1 MKTHATVVIRRATA
15 ALAVAGLSVTGL
27 AACGGGS
34 AAETQTN
41 AEGKPVVHISVVH
54 DTANSPKMKDMSWG
68 KKLEAACDCEI
79 QWTDLDP
86 TQWGQQKSAALGAG
100 KIPDVAISA
109 FSPTDM
115 VQFGSSFEDLSS
127 HLDKLPNV
135 KEMFDTYPNA
145 KKMSTDLEGHIYTL
159 PNATPEGFRGSSS
172 HLMVNKTWLDK
183 LGLKTPTTWDEFE
196 AMLKAFKTEDP
207 NGNGKAD
214 EVPFTFPAL
223 GTSNFGDNNP
233 FVLLSSSGIVTQT
246 RNQASQYGLYVDN
259 GKVKPWLTS
268 DNFKRLATWL
278 NKLVSEGLVP
288 AQALT
293 QDYSKFT
300 ASLQGDVPTAGA
312 VLGWNQIALFGS
324 KYNDQY
330 VSIPPLKETASSPD
344 PVWDYA
350 ADDLQFFT
358 GRLSVAADAPNKD
371 TIYKII
377 NALYSSELSVEQY
390 WGAIPEFTTKK
401 SDTEY
406 EVTQQV
412 YPEASKIQM
421 LSAGFAGWIRPNIK
435 VTGKDGTTTNI
446 EEFEAADDVYKPTY
460 KKIEQTKD
468 YMPAY
473 VVPDAADQTTLSN
486 NNATLMNYAITQFSN
501 WITKGGVDGGW
512 DAYVKKLENAGLEQ
526 NVQIWQKWYDKYA
539 KEG

>member
-1 MKTHATVVIRRATA
+1 MKTYATATIRRATA
-15 ALAVAGLSVTGL
+15 ALAVVGLGMTGL
-27 AACGGGS
+27 AACGGS
-34 AAETQTN
+34 DAQTQTN
-41 AEGKPVVHISVVH
+41 ADGKPIVHVSVVH
-54 DTANSPKMKDMSWG
+54 DTANSPKMKDMSWA

-100 KIPDVAISA
+100 KIPDVSISA
-109 FSPTDM
+109 FTTSDM
-115 VQFGSSFEDLSS
+115 VQFGSSFEDLAPQV
-127 HLDKLPNV
+127 DKLSNV

-159 PNATPEGFRGSSS
+159 PNAGPEGFRGSSS

-223 GTSNFGDNNP
+223 GTSNFSDNNP

-278 NKLVSEGLVP
+278 NKLVSEGLLP

-300 ASLQGDVPTAGA
+300 ASMQGDVPTAGA
-312 VLGWNQIALFGS
+312 VFGWNQIALFGS
-324 KYNDQY
+324 KYADQY
-330 VSIPPLKETASSPD
+330 VSIPPLKETSDGPD

-350 ADDLQFFT
+350 SDDLQFGT
-358 GRLSVAADAPNKD
+358 GKLSVAADAPNKEA
-371 TIYKII
+371 IYKLI
-377 NALYSSELSVEQY
+377 NALYSNEMSVEQY

-421 LSAGFAGWIRPNIK
+421 LSGNFAGWIRPDVK
-435 VTGKDGTTTNI
+435 VTGKNGTTTNI
-446 EEFEAADDVYKPTY
+446 EEFTIADDVYKPTY

-473 VVPDAADQTTLSN
+473 VIPDSTDQATLAN
-486 NNATLMNYAITQFSN
+486 NNTTLMNYAITQFSN
-501 WITKGGVDGGW
+501 WITKGGVDDGW
-512 DAYVKKLENAGLEQ
+512 DTYVKKLEAAGLDQ